1 MGFSQGGMMTFEVG
15 SFLQRKLAGLAILS
29 GRIMSHKQITNET
42 LLQTPIFISHGEQD
56 EVLPIKNYH
65 KAAEYLRRNKCKF
78 ESHVLKNDA
87 HKIWDQD
94 NLCTSNDAIFVATG
108 VCDGWIPGV
117 QYNDNSINTWSRIIY
132 VETGE
137 VKTIESVHS
146 LI

>member
-1 MGFSQGGMMTFEVG
+1 MCI
-15 SFLQRKLAGLAILS
+15 RD
-29 GRIMSHKQITNET
+29 R
-42 LLQTPIFISHGEQD
+42 
-56 EVLPIKNYH
+56 
-65 KAAEYLRRNKCKF
+65 
-78 ESHVLKNDA
+78 
-87 HKIWDQD
+87 
-94 NLCTSNDAIFVATG
+94 NDAIFVATG